1 MREHNFKG
9 NCSKTVGQ
17 KRFENINSSS
27 RNGCR
32 GSRLFYTEI
41 GYLVGLVLTAIGV
54 AFMIRANLG
63 VSMIVAPSLL
73 IQQKLAEVIPWI
85 TIGQVEGMF
94 QAVLLILMSII
105 VRKFRVSYLF
115 SVVTVVIYSL
125 MLDTASLPIGLIP
138 NDNLALQIILF
149 LLGWLILDTGLSF
162 MFRTYIAPEVYEL
175 FVKEITERYNLKL
188 SIVKTVYDMSSL
200 ALAILL
206 SFVLFGC
213 FRFDIIFVGTIV
225 NALFNGMLIGRI
237 TKFFDRRF
245 EFKDRFP
252 KLR

>member
-1 MREHNFKG
+1 MKEHNIKG

-41 GYLVGLVLTAIGV
+41 GYLAGLVLSAVGV

-94 QAVLLILMSII
+94 QAVLLLLMTII
-105 VRKFRVSYLF
+105 IRRFRVSYLF
-115 SVVTVVIYSL
+115 SVVTVFIYSL
-125 MLDTASLPIGLIP
+125 MLDTASLPINLIP
-138 NDNLALQIILF
+138 NHNLALQIVLYI
-149 LLGWLILDTGLSF
+149 LGWVLLATGLSF

-175 FVKEITERYNLKL
+175 FVKEVTERYNLRL
-188 SIVKTVYDMSSL
+188 SVVKTVYDMSSL
-200 ALAILL
+200 ALAIIL

-213 FRFDIIFVGTIV
+213 FRFDIIFVGTVV

-237 TKFFDRRF
+237 TKFFDRHF
-245 EFKDRFP
+245 EFIDRFP
-252 KLR
+252 MFR